1 MIRTASIE
9 VLDESECRTL
19 LRNRTLGRVGVRH
32 GEELLILPVY
42 YAVVDDMIVFRTA
55 AGAKLDA
62 AVLGETVAFEVD
74 QGSPGWSVLV
84 HGRARE
90 IRSPD
95 ENAAARSVL
104 GGDWPTGERER
115 LVAIPIERVTGRRL
129 HTP

>member
-1 MIRTASIE
+1 MRTASIE
-9 VLDESECRTL
+9 VLDESDCRTL
-19 LRNRTLGRVGVRH
+19 LRNRTLGRIGVRH

-62 AVLGETVAFEVD
+62 AVLGAMVAFEVD

-90 IRSPD
+90 ITSQ
-95 ENAAARSVL
+95 EEEAKARSL
-104 GGDWPTGERER
+104 IGGDWPAGERER
-115 LVAIPIERVTGRRL
+115 LVGVPIERITGRRL